1 MVLPSSAHHN
11 PGSIVIPPPPQDI
24 HLQQGYDGE
33 TAPEFVLL
41 GENVLGRLPHLVF
54 DSQRG
59 YAEEVY
65 PRLPRR

>member
-1 MVLPSSAHHN
+1 M
-11 PGSIVIPPPPQDI
+11 IPPPPQDI